1 MTDVAKADTP
11 LFVPVVLTHTECV
24 LLVEAARAVIL
35 SAPAN
40 DLGGGL
46 RAPHPATIE
55 LSTAM
60 MKIAEAAD
68 AKREEAD
75 RA

>member
-1 MTDVAKADTP
+1 MTDVAKTDAP

-35 SAPAN
+35 SAPSN
-40 DLGGGL
+40 DLGGAS
-46 RAPHPATIE
+46 APHPATIA
-55 LSTAM
+55 LASAM
-60 MKIAEAAD
+60 TKVAEAAD

-75 RA
+75 RAR